1 MLYRKIENTIDRYFE
16 SDTDKVL
23 VVTGARQIGKSYIIR
38 HCASKRFKNVVEIN
52 LVEDAQGSRVFEH
65 VRNIDDFY
73 IALSAYSSKPLGDRH
88 DTLIFLDEIQEYP
101 QLLTLFKFLREDA
114 RYRFVAS
121 GSLLGVTL
129 KRTTS
134 IPLGSIDVVKM
145 YPLDFEEF
153 LIANNVGQPVIDSL
167 RQCYN
172 SRLSVADGVHSR
184 VMDIFKRYLLV
195 GGLPEAVN
203 KYIETRDLVRV
214 REVQRSIIELYRIDA
229 AKYDRDHSLSI
240 ARIYDLIPS
249 NMENKKKRVVYRE
262 IEGNSKKRAN
272 DYVEDF
278 EYLVSSGIALEVKAV
293 SNPKFP
299 LVETEHKNLLKLYLN
314 DVGLL
319 TGILYRNN
327 PIPVLNEE
335 NSINLGSVYECAVA
349 CQLAANDNRLFYY
362 DNRTKGEVDFLVDD
376 YNNLSVLPIEV
387 KSGKDYKRHVA
398 ISRFVTNKEYG
409 VVEGCV
415 LSNKN
420 TVEIENN
427 IVYMPV
433 YFSMFIGNRAYAVEQ
448 VLI

>member
-1 MLYRKIENTIDRYFE
+1 
-16 SDTDKVL
+16 
-23 VVTGARQIGKSYIIR
+23 
-38 HCASKRFKNVVEIN
+38 
-52 LVEDAQGSRVFEH
+52 
-65 VRNIDDFY
+65 
-73 IALSAYSSKPLGDRH
+73 
-88 DTLIFLDEIQEYP
+88 
-101 QLLTLFKFLREDA
+101 
-114 RYRFVAS
+114 
-121 GSLLGVTL
+121 
-129 KRTTS
+129 
-134 IPLGSIDVVKM
+134 
-145 YPLDFEEF
+145 
-153 LIANNVGQPVIDSL
+153 
-167 RQCYN
+167 QCYN
-172 SRLSVADGVHSR
+172 SRESVADGIHSR

-195 GGLPEAVN
+195 GGLPESVN
-203 KYIETRDLVRV
+203 KYLETRDLVRV
-214 REVQRSIIELYRIDA
+214 REIQRSIIELYRIDA
-229 AKYDRDHSLSI
+229 AKYDREHSLSI
-240 ARIYDLIPS
+240 GRIYDLIPS

-262 IEGNSKKRAN
+262 IEDNSKKRAT

-319 TGILYRNN
+319 TCILYRNN
-327 PIPVLNEE
+327 PIPVLNGE

-409 VVEGCV
+409 VEEGCV

-420 TVEIENN
+420 TVEIENR

-433 YFSMFIGNRAYAVEQ
+433 YFSMFIGNRAYTVES